1 MKLIAQIG
9 RGDLEVTL
17 EPVEKAIS
25 DSLFFPSMLKD
36 GDQSSFCRISL
47 GVCSFGRVSPL

>member
-1 MKLIAQIG
+1 MKLIAPIDQ
-9 RGDLEVTL
+9 GDFEISL

-36 GDQSSFCRISL
+36 GDQSSFYRISL